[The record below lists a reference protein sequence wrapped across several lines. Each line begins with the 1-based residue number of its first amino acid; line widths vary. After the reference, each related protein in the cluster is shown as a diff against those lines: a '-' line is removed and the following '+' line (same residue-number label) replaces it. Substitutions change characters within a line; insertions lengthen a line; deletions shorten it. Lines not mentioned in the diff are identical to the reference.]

1 MPSSLDISIIGAGQ
15 IGSRHLQSFAQ
26 LQGSARIQL
35 VDPSKSSLEMAC
47 QRFHSVYKG
56 DSKKITLQ
64 VFNTIKD
71 LDEHQDMAIVAT
83 DAIVRRD
90 VIKELIQ
97 LKNIKAM
104 ICEKV
109 LFQTEKEYF
118 EINSLLKVEKIPTWV
133 NCVFRATPFFKSLK
147 ALLDKDKLIR
157 MRVEGADWGL
167 ACNGIHF
174 LDLFSFLTGCGDF
187 EFTNSRFDQVIPDFK
202 RPESKEFIGE
212 MAGVNSK
219 GHQLV
224 MSCREGDLDSKKLRG
239 LKTILIDNGGTH
251 HHITVFP
258 DQITHRTIT
267 GKSETEVMEPLP
279 LQSQITR
286 QLVEDVVR
294 FGFCGLPTYPDSMIL
309 HLSLIREFLSHLIKI
324 TGKNV
329 TRCPIT

>member
-35 VDPSKSSLEMAC
+35 VDTSQVSLDVAC
-47 QRFHSVYKG
+47 QRFDSVYKG
-56 DSKKITLQ
+56 DSRKITLQ
-64 VFNTIKD
+64 VFNRIKD
-71 LDEHQDMAIVAT
+71 LDEHQDMTIVAT
-83 DAIVRRD
+83 DAIVRSD

-97 LKNIKAM
+97 LKSIKAM

-109 LFQTEKEYF
+109 LFQTEEEYF
-118 EINSLLKVEKIPTWV
+118 EINSLLEAEKIPVWV
-133 NCVFRATPFFKSLK
+133 NCILRAMPFFKNLK
-147 ALLDKDKLIR
+147 ALLDRDKIIR

-174 LDLFSFLTGCGDF
+174 LDLFSFLTGCDDF
-187 EFTNSRFDQVIPDFK
+187 EFTNTRFDQVIPDFK

-219 GHQLV
+219 GHELV
-224 MSCREGDLDSKKLRG
+224 MSCKESGSYSKKLRG
-239 LKTILIDNGGTH
+239 LKTIHIDNGTTRH
-251 HHITVFP
+251 QITVFP
-258 DQITHRTIT
+258 DKVTHKTVT
-267 GKSETEVMEPLP
+267 GKSVIEVTKSLP
-279 LQSQITR
+279 MQSQITH

-294 FGFCGLPTYPDSMIL
+294 LGSCGLPTFSNSMTL
-309 HLSLIREFLSHLIKI
+309 HLSLIREFLKHLVKI